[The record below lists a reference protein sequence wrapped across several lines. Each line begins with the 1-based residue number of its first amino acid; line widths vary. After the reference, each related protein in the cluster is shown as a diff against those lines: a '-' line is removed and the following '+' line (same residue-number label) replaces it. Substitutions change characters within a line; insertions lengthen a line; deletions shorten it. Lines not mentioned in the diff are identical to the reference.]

1 MIVRNFEYL
10 IALNREGHFGR
21 AAKSC
26 NVSQPTL
33 SAGIKQLEK
42 DLDAQIVRHGKRYDG
57 LTKEGILVLELA
69 QQMEEDCKSLKRE
82 LSTLQHGLEGPY
94 RLGLLPGM
102 SAVAPLISVALA
114 EKMPL
119 LEQSIVTDDAPTL
132 FTGLRERRLDIALA
146 YFEDLSDEDFDTH
159 LLYRERM
166 FVFQTGD
173 EPQSRNI
180 TWDEIA
186 KFPLCLLNSA
196 IPRIAQTQLS
206 QCERVI
212 YTDSLDVLVAHLA
225 SGKYSSVLP
234 QSLASRLKQ
243 ISHLQA
249 LAVTGTGSQ
258 ASVGFVAAKRGFE
271 STTSNAL
278 LEMIHAPELA
288 SSIQSLLAV
297 HRGLRPKIADSNQ
310 ADK

>member
-57 LTKEGILVLELA
+57 LTKE
-69 QQMEEDCKSLKRE
+69 
-82 LSTLQHGLEGPY
+82 
-94 RLGLLPGM
+94 
-102 SAVAPLISVALA
+102 
-114 EKMPL
+114 
-119 LEQSIVTDDAPTL
+119 
-132 FTGLRERRLDIALA
+132 
-146 YFEDLSDEDFDTH
+146 
-159 LLYRERM
+159 
-166 FVFQTGD
+166 
-173 EPQSRNI
+173 
-180 TWDEIA
+180 DEIA

-206 QCERVI
+206 QCERAI

-249 LAVTGTGSQ
+249 LAVTGPGSQ
-258 ASVGFVAAKRGFE
+258 ASVGFVATKRGFE